1 MRKDRPLTIPLPRSH
16 ELPLSPGALTG
27 PPSLT
32 CSGLQSD
39 EELARGQC
47 ELGARTVIKGFQ
59 PPDGAGA
66 VGMYSFLIHLAVWME
81 VR

>member
-1 MRKDRPLTIPLPRSH
+1 MND
-16 ELPLSPGALTG
+16 
-27 PPSLT
+27 
-32 CSGLQSD
+32 LQSD